1 MDNDSSHRASRLWS
15 TARLLDQSISPAA
28 TGPHPSDATF
38 GRLARSTWQ
47 PVRCNYYGELTPDKF
62 FGDRPYCRGSA
73 VFSLPRCSPPEVSSA
88 LLQHSC
94 SAQLSWREGIVSTGS
109 FCKVT
114 GWRQPGTGLLSD
126 TTQPNR
132 AHTKVH
138 ELCVQTPLCSFSK
151 CSHAAASLS
160 QSTTHVRLFGQ
171 RSRIKA

>member
-47 PVRCNYYGELTPDKF
+47 PVRCNHYGELTPEKF
-62 FGDRPYCRGSA
+62 FGDRPYCRGSES
-73 VFSLPRCSPPEVSSA
+73 VVL
-88 LLQHSC
+88 SC
-94 SAQLSWREGIVSTGS
+94 STVVQLSS
-109 FCKVT
+109 FGVKGLSARVLFVVI
-114 GWRQPGTGLLSD
+114 GWRQRGQACSA
-126 TTQPNR
+126 TQHNQTW
-132 AHTKVH
+132 HTRRYTNFVYRPRCA
-138 ELCVQTPLCSFSK
+138 LPRSARMLPRQ
-151 CSHAAASLS
+151 SLS